1 MLNEKDGLGIAIIGM
16 GGAVATTAI
25 AGTLLIK
32 NGLQDKTGLPLAQ
45 FKELGLMDYGS
56 LKFNGW
62 DIFDDNLY
70 ESAKKH
76 AVLNKEQLEAIKGD
90 LEKITPWKAISNKS
104 FCSGVTDN
112 KGSSCPLREQVKI
125 IQDNLK
131 AFSSEI
137 GADVVVINLASTE
150 HAVDISDGIFQTI
163 TAFEKALDDDSDKV
177 SPAMVYAYA
186 AIDMGVPYANF
197 TPSMAVDIPALIAFA
212 KERSVPIAGKDGKTG
227 QTFVKTVVA
236 PSLKARALHVDGW
249 FSTNILGNRDGQ
261 ALDKP
266 ESLKSKIN
274 TKGSVL
280 DACLDYKVD
289 NHIVHI
295 HYYKPRGDDKE
306 AWDNIDVSGFL
317 GHKMQLKINFLCKD
331 SILAAPLVIEIA
343 RCLNLASNRNE
354 GGPLEVLGVFFKAP
368 ITHDGRVP
376 EHRFYEQQQI
386 LEDWLHGKRPANSAD
401 LKAKKEK
408 ELA

>member
-1 MLNEKDGLGIAIIGM
+1 MLNEKENLGVAIVGL
-16 GGAVATTAI
+16 GGAVATTAV

-32 NGLQDKTGLPLAQ
+32 KGLQDKKGLPLAQ
-45 FKELGLMDYGS
+45 FGDLDLTNYGS

-76 AVLNKEQLEAIKGD
+76 AVLNPEQLEAIKND
-90 LEKITPWKAISNKS
+90 LQKITPWKAISNKN

-112 KGSSCPLREQVKI
+112 KGSSCSLRGQVKI
-125 IQDNLK
+125 IQNNLK
-131 AFSSEI
+131 EFSREI
-137 GADVVVINLASTE
+137 NADVVVINLASTE
-150 HAVDISDGIFQTI
+150 HAVDVSDSIFKSI
-163 TAFEKALDDDSDKV
+163 DAFEKALDADTDKI
-177 SPAMVYAYA
+177 SPAMVYSYA
-186 AIDMGVPYANF
+186 AIDAGIPYANF
-197 TPSMAVDIPALIAFA
+197 TPSMAVDIPALIEFA
-212 KERSVPIAGKDGKTG
+212 MERNVPVAGKDGKTG
-227 QTFVKTVVA
+227 QTFIKTVVA

-266 ESLKSKIN
+266 ESLQSKIN

-280 DACLDYKVD
+280 DACLDYKVE

-343 RCLNLASNRNE
+343 RCLNLASRRKE
-354 GGPLEVLGVFFKAP
+354 GGPLEAIGVFFKAP
-368 ITHDGRVP
+368 LTHDGRIP
-376 EHRFYEQQQI
+376 EHRFHEQQQE
-386 LEDWLHGKRPANSAD
+386 LEEWLHGKRPANT
-401 LKAKKEK
+401 AKSEGEKEK
-408 ELA
+408 ALA